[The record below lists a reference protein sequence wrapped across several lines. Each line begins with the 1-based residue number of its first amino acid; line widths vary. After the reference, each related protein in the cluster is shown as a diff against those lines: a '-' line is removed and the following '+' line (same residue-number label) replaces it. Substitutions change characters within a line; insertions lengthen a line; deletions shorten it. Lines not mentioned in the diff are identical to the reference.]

1 MDFLLKI
8 DKTLE
13 SVENV
18 IVVTLF
24 TALVLLIVFNIVTRN
39 LFGISFQNILE
50 LTPALVLWTSL
61 LGATLGLKQGRHIK
75 LDVLLRHAGRR
86 ARRLARI
93 TSGLFGM
100 AVMTLLFAASL
111 SFVKNE
117 WAIFGPRGA
126 VSLVFPLF
134 FGLAGFRFF
143 LSSLPFSWGSGRLE
157 DRQKDI
163 GLAHDR
169 QPSGGEE
176 P

>member
-8 DKTLE
+8 DKAL
-13 SVENV
+13 ENV
-18 IVVTLF
+18 EKAIVVTLF
-24 TALVLLIVFNIVTRN
+24 SALVLLIVFNIVTRN

-75 LDVLLRHAGRR
+75 LDVLLRHAGHR
-86 ARRLARI
+86 ARRLAEI

-100 AVMTLLFAASL
+100 VVMTLLFAASL

-126 VSLVFPLF
+126 VSLAFPLF

-143 LSSLPFSWGSGRLE
+143 LGSLPFSQGSGRSKE
-157 DRQKDI
+157 GQKEN
-163 GLAHDR
+163 GLAFDR
-169 QPSGGEE
+169 EPFGGGEA
-176 P
+176 